1 MHLQGQ
7 ELDDD
12 VENEILGIDRE
23 KEKEIVHNVLDS
35 ILKGSDEEEE
45 REKALNEVEESLH
58 DDGSDSDRDGSNEEE
73 EGAKEASD
81 LREEEWSGEDI
92 MREEE
97 MKHATVKALEDN
109 ISRLKKILSQ
119 TENGTYSP
127 VEPGATIFL
136 RKVPLDATRP
146 DLFASMKKFGPVR
159 SCRIVVDKITGKP
172 KGTAFI
178 DFRSQ
183 EAATALAEASKKA
196 REKKGPA
203 IIVAGM
209 PVEADIA
216 LGGDEIRDL
225 AIKQSGE
232 RHADRR
238 NIYLS
243 KEGHIAE
250 GSATW
255 NQLSNSDKAKRSRAA
270 EDASLKLKS
279 PNFAVSRTRLN
290 VRNVPRAWD
299 EKQLK
304 ALFVEAVKERATKA
318 TPRVKQVKIL
328 RDKPA
333 TADAPAGASKGI
345 AFIEFDDH
353 EHSLCALRHLNNN
366 PSIWGKDHRPIV
378 EFAIDNVQALKK
390 RAARLA
396 KQQQGNPEGNSK
408 PAGTEQDQKSNVKN
422 KKENRAPA
430 EEQEGGSK
438 SKRQLRKERRLML
451 KQRARASQGK
461 TNKEDRDDS
470 AATTKMAS
478 KSQRRR
484 EQRKR
489 KKGADTDDATPVPLP
504 SQNIQITVPRKT
516 SKHAAH
522 QAIDMLANSESHSK
536 AASGKKRKKKD
547 VDEVEALALRH
558 QKKFLAPG
566 SKKSSA
572 GKSKKRWFEDA

>member
-12 VENEILGIDRE
+12 AENEILGIDRD

-35 ILKGSDEEEE
+35 ILKGSD
-45 REKALNEVEESLH
+45 
-58 DDGSDSDRDGSNEEE
+58 DEE
-73 EGAKEASD
+73 EGANLPEELDENEDRSEDHSNHSEGSDAEIEEGSEESDFEEKESS
-81 LREEEWSGEDI
+81 EEEILGQ
-92 MREEE
+92 EEL
-97 MKHATVKALEDN
+97 KHASVKELEDN
-109 ISRLKKILSQ
+109 VSRLKHILSQ
-119 TENGTYSP
+119 KEKNAYSP

-146 DLFASMKKFGPVR
+146 DLFASMKKFGHVR

-183 EAATALAEASKKA
+183 EAAAALAEASKKA

-225 AIKQSGE
+225 AIQQSGQ

-243 KEGHIAE
+243 KEGQIAE
-250 GSATW
+250 GSAAW

-270 EDASLKLKS
+270 GEASLKLKS
-279 PNFAVSRTRLN
+279 PNFAVSKTRLN
-290 VRNVPRAWD
+290 VRNVPRSWD

-304 ALFVEAVKERATKA
+304 KLFVEAVKERATKA
-318 TPRVKQVKIL
+318 TPKVKQVKIL

-396 KQQQGNPEGNSK
+396 KQQHGNADENSQHTAAGLDKK
-408 PAGTEQDQKSNVKN
+408 PNANN

-430 EEQEGGSK
+430 EEQDGGSK
-438 SKRQLRKERRLML
+438 SKRQLRKERRQML

-461 TNKEDRDDS
+461 SSRDESEDTPKT
-470 AATTKMAS
+470 AN

-489 KKGADTDDATPVPLP
+489 KKGTGSDDASPGLLP
-504 SQNIQITVPRKT
+504 SKSIQISVPRKS

-522 QAIDMLANSESHSK
+522 EAIDMLANSESLRK
-536 AASGKKRKKKD
+536 VGGKKRKKRD

-558 QKKFLAPG
+558 QKKFLGG
-566 SKKSSA
+566 SRKSSAA
-572 GKSKKRWFEDA
+572 GKSKKRWFEEA